1 MLSCFYAKVNPI
13 QVLNYY
19 IINLFS
25 FGRRSTV
32 THMEP
37 DITQQQQPQQSQKED
52 DIPNSNTTTTST
64 STSSTRIDRLYAKS
78 YGRSLMASYCDT
90 YKSDFVLMGIPTLP
104 PTSVLDADL
113 RSTLEQFMLSD
124 SVFEAS
130 CLIID
135 TNNL

>member
-1 MLSCFYAKVNPI
+1 
-13 QVLNYY
+13 
-19 IINLFS
+19 
-25 FGRRSTV
+25 
-32 THMEP
+32 MEP
-37 DITQQQQPQQSQKED
+37 DITQQQQPRQSQKED
-52 DIPNSNTTTTST
+52 DIPNPNATTTST

-90 YKSDFVLMGIPTLP
+90 YKPDFVLMGIPTLP

>member
-1 MLSCFYAKVNPI
+1 
-13 QVLNYY
+13 
-19 IINLFS
+19 
-25 FGRRSTV
+25 
-32 THMEP
+32 MEP
-37 DITQQQQPQQSQKED
+37 DITQQQHQQTED
-52 DIPNSNTTTTST
+52 DIPHSKST
-64 STSSTRIDRLYAKS
+64 STSNTSSTAATNPSTRIDRLYAKS

-113 RSTLEQFMLSD
+113 RSTLEQFTLSD
-124 SVFEAS
+124 SVLEAS

>member
-1 MLSCFYAKVNPI
+1 MY
-13 QVLNYY
+13 
-19 IINLFS
+19 
-25 FGRRSTV
+25 RSTI

-37 DITQQQQPQQSQKED
+37 DITQQQQQQTED
-52 DIPNSNTTTTST
+52 DIPHSKST
-64 STSSTRIDRLYAKS
+64 STSNTSSTAATNPSTRIDRLYAKS

-113 RSTLEQFMLSD
+113 RSTLEQFTLSD
-124 SVFEAS
+124 SVLEAS

>member
-1 MLSCFYAKVNPI
+1 MYHYL
-13 QVLNYY
+13 Y
-19 IINLFS
+19 IIFIFYGMIKFILFTCLL
-25 FGRRSTV
+25 FIRSTV

-37 DITQQQQPQQSQKED
+37 DITQQQPKSDESN
-52 DIPNSNTTTTST
+52 DIPSHT
-64 STSSTRIDRLYAKS
+64 TRIDRLYAKS

-90 YKSDFVLMGIPTLP
+90 FKSDFVLMGVPTLP
-104 PTSVLDADL
+104 STSVLDADL
-113 RSTLEQFMLSD
+113 RSLLEQFTLSD